1 MSSAEHE
8 RLLRRARAQDVAL
21 FRYRLIGSALE
32 EGLSTRQRG
41 KVVRGLAGQVHAGPG
56 GRGVQV
62 SRNTIDRWIRA
73 WRAGGFEAL
82 LPSDRKCEPVTAQS
96 VLAMAAA
103 LKRENPERTA
113 AQVRRIMVAQAGDA
127 PSERTLQ
134 RHFAREDL
142 ATPRGTTVFGRF
154 EAEAPNVLW
163 VADVLH
169 GPLIGGRKTYLVAFL
184 DDHSRFITGHRWG
197 WSEDSLHLA
206 VAFKRAV
213 AARGLPALAYVDN
226 GACFSDETF
235 AVTCAKLGIR
245 ITHSPPYRPE
255 GRGKIERFFE
265 TVRGQFLVGIS
276 PDGKPAPGR
285 RVPAGLEQ
293 LNGWFTTW
301 AEHEYHVRVHSST
314 GATPLARWST
324 GTPRFISAAQLDAAF
339 LWEAIRT
346 VAARTATIK
355 FQGNTYETAP
365 ELAGQAVTI
374 RYSPFDLT
382 QVEVFHRGTS
392 HGHAQPRTI
401 SRHCHPKVKQAPQA
415 VPAVTGIDYLQL
427 LEDKRAAADGAT
439 HSISYAGLAP
449 AAAGPDRQE
458 TCDDQ

>member
-1 MSSAEHE
+1 VSSAEQE
-8 RLLRRARAQDVAL
+8 RLARRARAQDVAL
-21 FRYRLIGSALE
+21 FRYRLIGPALE
-32 EGLSTRQRG
+32 EGLTTRQRG
-41 KVVRGLAGQVHAGPG
+41 RVVRGIAGQVQTGPG
-56 GRGVQV
+56 GRAVQV
-62 SRNTIDRWIRA
+62 SRKTIDTWIRA

-82 LPSDRKCEPVTAQS
+82 LPSDRKCEPVTAAP

-103 LKRENPERTA
+103 LKRENMARTA
-113 AQVRRIMVAQAGDA
+113 AQVRRIMVASSGDA

-142 ATPRGTTVFGRF
+142 VTPRGTTVFGRF
-154 EAEAPNVLW
+154 EAGVPNALW

-184 DDHSRFITGHRWG
+184 DDHSRFITGYRWG

-213 AARGLPALAYVDN
+213 AARGLPGLAYVDN

-235 AVTCAKLGIR
+235 AVTCAKLRIR

-265 TVRGQFLVGIS
+265 TVRGQFLVEIS
-276 PDGKPAPGR
+276 PDGQPAPGR
-285 RVPAGLEQ
+285 RVPASLDQ

-301 AEHEYHVRVHSST
+301 AEHEYHIRVHSAT
-314 GATPLARWST
+314 GATPLARWSA
-324 GTPRFISAAQLDAAF
+324 GTPRFLPAAELDAAF
-339 LWEAIRT
+339 LWEATRT

-355 FQGNTYETAP
+355 FQGNVYETVP
-365 ELAGQAVTI
+365 ELAGHAVTI

-382 QVEVFHRGTS
+382 AVEVFHRGAS
-392 HGHAQPRTI
+392 HGHAQPHVI
-401 SRHCHPKVKQAPQA
+401 GRHCHPKVKQAPQA

-439 HSISYAGLAP
+439 CSISYTRLAP
-449 AAAGPDRQE
+449 AAGQE
-458 TCDDQ
+458 AQR

>member
-1 MSSAEHE
+1 VSSAEHE
-8 RLLRRARAQDVAL
+8 RLLRRARAQDAAL
-21 FRYRLIGSALE
+21 FRYRLIGPALE
-32 EGLSTRQRG
+32 EGLTTKQRG

-56 GRGVQV
+56 GRRVQV
-62 SRNTIDRWIRA
+62 SRKTIDRWIRA

-103 LKRENPERTA
+103 LKRENMERTA
-113 AQVRRIMVAQAGDA
+113 AQVRRIMAAQAGDA

-142 ATPRGTTVFGRF
+142 VTPRGSTVFGRF

-169 GPLIGGRKTYLVAFL
+169 GPLIGGKKAYLFAFL

-206 VAFKRAV
+206 AVFKRAV
-213 AARGLPALAYVDN
+213 AARGLPRTLYVDN
-226 GACFSDETF
+226 GACFVDETT

-265 TVRGQFLVGIS
+265 TVRGQFLVEVS

-285 RVPAGLEQ
+285 RVPDGLDE

-314 GATPLARWST
+314 GATPLARWSA
-324 GTPRFISAAQLDAAF
+324 GTPRFLPAAQLDAAF
-339 LWEAIRT
+339 LWQAIRT

-355 FQGNTYETAP
+355 FQGNVYQTAP

-382 QVEVFHRGTS
+382 GIEVFHRDVSYGI
-392 HGHAQPRTI
+392 AQPHVIR
-401 SRHCHPKVKQAPQA
+401 RHCHPKVKQAPQ
-415 VPAVTGIDYLQL
+415 VIPAVTGIDYLQL
-427 LEDKRAAADGAT
+427 LEDKRAAADGAA
-439 HSISYAGLAP
+439 HSISYASL
-449 AAAGPDRQE
+449 AAAAARPDHTGGQ
-458 TCDDQ
+458 

>member
-21 FRYRLIGSALE
+21 FRYRLIGPALE
-32 EGLSTRQRG
+32 EGLTTKQRG
-41 KVVRGLAGQVHAGPG
+41 RVVRGIAGQVHAGPG

-62 SRNTIDRWIRA
+62 SRKTIDRWIRA

-82 LPSDRKCEPVTAQS
+82 LPSDRKCEPVTADS

-103 LKRENPERTA
+103 LKRENMERTA
-113 AQVRRIMVAQAGDA
+113 AQVRRIMVASSGDA

-142 ATPRGTTVFGRF
+142 TTPRGAVVFGRF

-163 VADVLH
+163 TGDVLH
-169 GPLIGGRKTYLVAFL
+169 GPLIGGKKTYLVAFL
-184 DDHSRFITGHRWG
+184 DDHSRFITGYRWG

-206 VAFKRAV
+206 AAFKRAV
-213 AARGLPALAYVDN
+213 AARGLPGTAYVDN
-226 GACFSDETF
+226 GACFVDETI
-235 AVTCAKLGIR
+235 AVTCAKLRIR

-301 AEHEYHVRVHSST
+301 VEHEYHVRLHSST
-314 GATPLARWST
+314 GATPLERWSA
-324 GTPRFISAAQLDAAF
+324 GTPRFVPAAQLDAAF
-339 LWEAIRT
+339 L
-346 VAARTATIK
+346 
-355 FQGNTYETAP
+355 Q
-365 ELAGQAVTI
+365 
-374 RYSPFDLT
+374 
-382 QVEVFHRGTS
+382 
-392 HGHAQPRTI
+392 
-401 SRHCHPKVKQAPQA
+401 
-415 VPAVTGIDYLQL
+415 
-427 LEDKRAAADGAT
+427 
-439 HSISYAGLAP
+439 
-449 AAAGPDRQE
+449 
-458 TCDDQ
+458 